1 MCKQYCSSG
10 IATLYKDM
18 CLYLW
23 GGGGGGGEGGGCIL
37 KWLSVPP

>member
-18 CLYLW
+18 CLYV
-23 GGGGGGGEGGGCIL
+23 GGGGGEGAF
-37 KWLSVPP
+37 

>member
-18 CLYLW
+18 CLYV
-23 GGGGGGGEGGGCIL
+23 GGGGEGCIL